1 MGKGQQ
7 IRREGSGNQ
16 ERIAGQGTKRKMHFW
31 DGSSRKRKCFAIFY
45 ET

>member
-16 ERIAGQGTKRKMHFW
+16 ERIAGQGTKRNMHFW
-31 DGSSRKRKCFAIFY
+31 DGSSRKRKYFVIFY
-45 ET
+45 KT